1 VGEIQQSPLLPE
13 QVPAK
18 SRGTDF
24 YRQTVC
30 GNEVT
35 SARLSSLG
43 AAGPAYGER
52 GKDYPRSECP
62 RESRGIKEAA
72 DVGTVCCGI
81 EVTSKGVANA
91 AR

>member
-1 VGEIQQSPLLPE
+1 MGEIQQSPLLPD

-18 SRGTDF
+18 SRDTDF

-35 SARLSSLG
+35 SVRLSFSG
-43 AAGPAYGER
+43 AAGPAYGGR
-52 GKDYPRSECP
+52 GKDCPRSECP
-62 RESRGIKEAA
+62 RESRGIEEAA

-81 EVTSKGVANA
+81 EVTSKGGANA